1 MMIETT
7 LTPKKAGQ
15 CFASHFLVEHSIT
28 FHAQAM
34 QVFVLFSFK
43 LVLQIYIR

>member
-1 MMIETT
+1 MVIETT
-7 LTPKKAGQ
+7 LTQKKAGQ
-15 CFASHFLVEHSIT
+15 CFASNFFVEHSIT

-43 LVLQIYIR
+43 LVLQIDIR

>member
-1 MMIETT
+1 MVIETT
-7 LTPKKAGQ
+7 LTQKKAGQ
-15 CFASHFLVEHSIT
+15 CFASNFFVEHSIT

-43 LVLQIYIR
+43 LVLPIDIR